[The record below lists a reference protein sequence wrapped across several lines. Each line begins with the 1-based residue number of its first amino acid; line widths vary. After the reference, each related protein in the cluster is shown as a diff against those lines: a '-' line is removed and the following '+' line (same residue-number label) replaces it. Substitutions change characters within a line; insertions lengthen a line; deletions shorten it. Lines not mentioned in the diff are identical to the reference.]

1 LANHR
6 SRRLASAVGVAAI
19 AGIALASGVA
29 GVSLTAVGGAGL
41 TFAVASSDGPST
53 GTITYTT
60 AEDLPNGYE
69 PTVVIGDLV
78 AGDDGP
84 RLAGTRLQGQVEHI
98 GDRAARLVVTLDP
111 AGATPGRYTGTATVV
126 GTTTVDA
133 ATVHLTVLVRD
144 SNLPLAAIVILGGL
158 LLGWIARWLSE
169 TAVPLHEQTRRYEL
183 LSGRLK
189 DFESQFPARLKAHR
203 GLIQNHL
210 GHMEHAQ
217 AKAAIDLLSDKAD
230 ALLAG
235 AQVTQETSAKLGEVY
250 RALTSQKPAHAA
262 RVQIELTRRLA
273 DEREG
278 LWPDPGKREDDRA
291 ELGVAALLL
300 DGLMRLRKGGD
311 AVLATKIDAVLAQYA
326 GGGDLKMA
334 NAAADALLSQPPDEQ
349 PSQVFRTRSVLTRSL
364 ERHARTSSRGVGGR
378 MWDWVVRRASVLVSV
393 IGMLAIGAAVLT
405 IYLTDQ
411 TFGAGPGGVLL
422 GYGVLLATAFAAVV
436 SGITISQAISK
447 VPKPF
452 A

>member
-1 LANHR
+1 
-6 SRRLASAVGVAAI
+6 
-19 AGIALASGVA
+19 
-29 GVSLTAVGGAGL
+29 
-41 TFAVASSDGPST
+41 
-53 GTITYTT
+53 
-60 AEDLPNGYE
+60 
-69 PTVVIGDLV
+69 VVIGDLV

-84 RLAGTRLQGQVEHI
+84 RLAGTRLQGHVEQV

-111 AGATPGRYTGTATVV
+111 AGATPGRYTGSVTVV

-133 ATVHLTVLVRD
+133 ATVTLTVLVRD
-144 SNLPLAAIVILGGL
+144 SNLPLAVAVILGGL
-158 LLGWIARWLSE
+158 ILGWIARWLSE

-189 DFESQFPARLKAHR
+189 DFESEFPARLRAHR
-203 GLIQNHL
+203 GLIQSHL
-210 GHMEHAQ
+210 AHMEHGP
-217 AKAAIDLLSDKAD
+217 AKTAIDLLTDKVD

-250 RALTSQKPAHAA
+250 RAIALQKPAHAA

-278 LWPDPGKREDDRA
+278 LWPDPAKREDDRA

-300 DGLMRLRKGGD
+300 DGLMRLRKAD
-311 AVLATKIDAVLAQYA
+311 PALARKIDAVLAQYA

-334 NAAADALLSQPPDEQ
+334 NAAADALLSQPPDE
-349 PSQVFRTRSVLTRSL
+349 PLPLGFRTRSVLNRSL
-364 ERHARTSSRGVGGR
+364 ERHARTTSRGVGAT
-378 MWDWVVRRASVLVSV
+378 MWDWIVRHASVLVSV